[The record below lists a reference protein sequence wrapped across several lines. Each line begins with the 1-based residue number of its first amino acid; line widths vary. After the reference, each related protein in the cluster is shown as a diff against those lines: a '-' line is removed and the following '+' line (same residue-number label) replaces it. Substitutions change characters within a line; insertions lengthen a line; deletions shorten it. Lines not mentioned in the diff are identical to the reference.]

1 MLPRPKQAK
10 SPSRDALQ
18 SQEAA
23 LTRKM
28 IVKHHQ
34 MAQLLE
40 QTNLELTTSNQQLRS
55 EYKSLKAELKQTSA
69 CQDQELAELHAQ
81 FSDRQ
86 SAMQRDHSAALAS
99 ARRARQNEE
108 LLDITTGVSKLH
120 AAVGEV
126 KEAIEQINSETA
138 AALTDARDSL
148 QKSTRA
154 LVNALEKPRL
164 QLSEP
169 TAVQ

>member
-1 MLPRPKQAK
+1 MLPRPKQPK

-40 QTNLELTTSNQQLRS
+40 QTNQELTTSNQQLRS
-55 EYKSLKAELKQTSA
+55 EYKSLKAELKQTVA
-69 CQDQELAELHAQ
+69 TQDKELAEVHSQ
-81 FSDRQ
+81 FTDRQ
-86 SAMQRDHSAALAS
+86 MEMQRDHSAAIES
-99 ARRARQNEE
+99 ARRARQREE
-108 LLDITTGVSKLH
+108 LVDITNGVSNLSS
-120 AAVGEV
+120 AVGEV
-126 KEAIEQINSETA
+126 KEAIQQVSADTST
-138 AALTDARDSL
+138 ALTDARDSL
-148 QKSTRA
+148 QKSTSA
-154 LVNALEKPRL
+154 LVKALEKPRL